1 MTESDRAVHA
11 LVVELGIT
19 HGCVPVQTNL
29 RMTLAKSSQSRQQ
42 PALQK
47 RRQHRH
53 MQEAFW
59 FFSLR
64 TLHTLRRLADVAQS
78 LAHLIAVNPPC
89 IRQRQAS
96 SLARYQ
102 LDTQMALQRADLV
115 THRAM
120 RQVQGL
126 CRRLNRSVLNQGG
139 KCTQGGQLTVRPFA
153 AYREMVLA
161 RTSPA
166 AKGSPRKEEILMI
179 DKLSDTMAVAKVRLR
194 LFDHIMEDHL
204 NLMKHE
210 GQWMIYA
217 KHFTQAGVAS

>member
-1 MTESDRAVHA
+1 
-11 LVVELGIT
+11 
-19 HGCVPVQTNL
+19 
-29 RMTLAKSSQSRQQ
+29 
-42 PALQK
+42 
-47 RRQHRH
+47 
-53 MQEAFW
+53 MQIEEI
-59 FFSLR
+59 
-64 TLHTLRRLADVAQS
+64 RLF
-78 LAHLIAVNPPC
+78 
-89 IRQRQAS
+89 
-96 SLARYQ
+96 
-102 LDTQMALQRADLV
+102 LQRYFDVLQSQDMAEFD
-115 THRAM
+115 
-120 RQVQGL
+120 QVFHAS
-126 CRRLNRSVLNQGG
+126 CVLYSQQN
-139 KCTQGGQLTVRPFA
+139 GQLTVRPFA